1 MNRPLYRCRENRR
14 IAGVAGG
21 VAEFFGLDPTLV
33 RVLWFLSIFFGGF
46 GIVAYAVLAIALPL
60 EPVSAEAVAAAET
73 MPLATG
79 HRHAYGSAAGVSGG
93 RLMTIFGATLI
104 VLGGLALAGT
114 VLPIGAWRFV
124 WPALFIGLGA
134 LLLVGALRRGPT
146 QT

>member
-1 MNRPLYRCRENRR
+1 
-14 IAGVAGG
+14 
-21 VAEFFGLDPTLV
+21 
-33 RVLWFLSIFFGGF
+33 
-46 GIVAYAVLAIALPL
+46 
-60 EPVSAEAVAAAET
+60 
-73 MPLATG
+73 
-79 HRHAYGSAAGVSGG
+79 
-93 RLMTIFGATLI
+93 MTIFGATLI